1 MQQIKDARKVFP
13 FPSISIIINK
23 ASFCRIKKSGNE
35 QHISPGKENNGCRV
49 KRSILM
55 LSKGFASA
63 LSPQIRRAKKAA
75 QK

>member
-1 MQQIKDARKVFP
+1 MQTNKRCKESLP
-13 FPSISIIINK
+13 FPINIHYNIQGK
-23 ASFCRIKKSGNE
+23 FLPDKKSGNE
-35 QHISPGKENNGCRV
+35 QHINPGKENNGCRV